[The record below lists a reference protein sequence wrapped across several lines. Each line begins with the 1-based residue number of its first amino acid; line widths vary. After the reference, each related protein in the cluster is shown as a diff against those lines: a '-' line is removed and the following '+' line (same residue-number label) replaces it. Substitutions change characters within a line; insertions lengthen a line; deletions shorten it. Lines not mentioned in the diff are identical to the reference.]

1 MTFSNEQL
9 DISHLPQVSDL
20 IFEKLQRSYLS
31 VMLLRFAFFS
41 AAFLISLVVLYIFQP
56 FDDVPSMAYL
66 IFLGVGVL
74 YTIWRYIVI
83 IKGFDNKAF
92 ALRDKDIVYKTGWLW
107 KAMTTTPF
115 NRVQHISI
123 EQGPIERNWNL
134 ARLKLFTAGG
144 NTSDLSIPGLDYN
157 KAEELKEYISRK
169 TRLSEQ
175 EEE

>member
-1 MTFSNEQL
+1 MIFSNEQL
-9 DISHLPQVSDL
+9 DISHLPQVSEL
-20 IFEKLQRSYLS
+20 IFEKLQKSYLN

-41 AAFLISLVVLYIFQP
+41 VIFLLTLVVLYIIQP
-56 FDDVPSMAYL
+56 FDDVPSLAYL
-66 IFLGVGVL
+66 IFLGVGIL

-92 ALRDKDIVYKTGWLW
+92 ALRDKDVVYKTGWLW
-107 KAMTTTPF
+107 KSMTTTPF

-144 NTSDLSIPGLDYN
+144 NSSDLSIPGLDYN
-157 KAEELKEYISRK
+157 MAQELKEYITRK